1 MWSGKRGE
9 GGGMLSMWNGRE
21 GRRINTV
28 WRVGEREGMQ
38 SVEAGTIHNGFLVG
52 KGLMDIPSFHSLA
65 AVLLTK

>member
-1 MWSGKRGE
+1 VGRGE
-9 GGGMLSMWNGRE
+9 NGDGMLSMWNGRE

-28 WRVGEREGMQ
+28 WSVGEREGMQ

-52 KGLMDIPSFHSLA
+52 KGLMDSPSFHSLA

>member
-1 MWSGKRGE
+1 MWSGKRGK
-9 GGGMLSMWNGRE
+9 GDGMLSMWNGGE

-28 WRVGEREGMQ
+28 WSVGEREGMQ

-52 KGLMDIPSFHSLA
+52 KGLTDSPSFHSLA